1 MLNTFQTLTELLH
14 KHQEFWRIEPFF
26 LAMNSDKHWSDTQPE
41 LSKWLVGMSS
51 QEIEHFKHNHQSCS
65 ESLSKFIPD
74 LDELCSLCALPELP
88 QSELTLPRGLDKGV
102 PGRKLNQITRMGQ
115 SCLQHHQ
122 GQEWLEWCAGKGYLG
137 RILAHQTGHKVTS
150 FEYQQTLCE
159 AGQSE
164 ADKLGLNMQFT
175 QGDAFSDQAMSAMN
189 SQQHAVALH
198 ACGDLHVTLLRHA
211 SHLKLPAITISPCC
225 YHLIQ
230 DEEYQP
236 LSQAAQQSGLSLT
249 RAELRIPLQETVTGG
264 TRVQRHRQQE
274 MSYRLGFDALCQ
286 QEGLIDHYMPV
297 PSIKKSLLS
306 EGFEA
311 FCYWACGKKQLLLPA
326 VDVEKYARIG
336 EQRFWTMEA
345 YSLVQSAFRRPLEI
359 WLLLDKALY
368 LRENGY
374 QVSISTFCDYQ
385 TTPRN
390 CLLHAMKIENKKAS

>member
-1 MLNTFQTLTELLH
+1 MINTFQTLTELLH
-14 KHQEFWRIEPFF
+14 KHQDLWRIEPFF
-26 LAMNSDKHWSDTQPE
+26 LAMDSNNKWSSAQSE
-41 LSKWLVGMSS
+41 LGEWLAGLSS
-51 QEIEHFKHNHQSCS
+51 REIELLKFNRERCNN
-65 ESLSKFIPD
+65 SLSKFIPC
-74 LDELCSLCALPELP
+74 LDELMSLCVLPELP
-88 QSELTLPRGLDKGV
+88 QSELALPRGLDKGV
-102 PGRKLNQITRMGQ
+102 PGRKQSQITRMGQ

-137 RILAHQTGHKVTS
+137 RILAHQSGHKVTS
-150 FEYQQTLCE
+150 FEYQQTLCDI
-159 AGQSE
+159 GQSE

-189 SQQHAVALH
+189 GQQHAVALH

-230 DEEYQP
+230 GEEYQP
-236 LSQAAQQSGLSLT
+236 LSKVAQQSGLSLT

-264 TRVQRHRQQE
+264 ARVQRHRAQE

-286 QEGLIDHYMPV
+286 QERLIDHYMPV

-311 FCYWACGKKQLLLPA
+311 FCYWACERKQLSLPA
-326 VDVEKYARIG
+326 VDFAKYASIG
-336 EQRFWTMEA
+336 EQRFWRMEA

-368 LRENGY
+368 LKESGY
-374 QVSISTFCDYQ
+374 RVSVSTFCDYQ

-390 CLLHAMKIENKKAS
+390 CLLHASRVENKKAS